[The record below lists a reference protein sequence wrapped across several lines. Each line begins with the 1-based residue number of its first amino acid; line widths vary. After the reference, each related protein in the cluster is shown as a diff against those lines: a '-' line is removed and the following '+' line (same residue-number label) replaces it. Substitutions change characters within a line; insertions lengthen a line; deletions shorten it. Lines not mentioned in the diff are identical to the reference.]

1 MTAHRDV
8 IVEALIEL
16 ADASYQQ
23 RVWAADDPNEMLS
36 FVECIERLFDDSGLA
51 IALSHGSA
59 FGPPVDEQM
68 RALGQLVDSVDAGQ
82 PVGQP
87 LQDPAQAECRRLAG
101 AILRGLPE
109 LLGPG

>member
-59 FGPPVDEQM
+59 FGPPSLFP
-68 RALGQLVDSVDAGQ
+68 RGTGA
-82 PVGQP
+82 
-87 LQDPAQAECRRLAG
+87 DPG
-101 AILRGLPE
+101 GVW
-109 LLGPG
+109 GW